1 MEYSLETLKTKFE
14 IPKNFEIN
22 VEASGGNK
30 LIFHQDKQQADI
42 EIGQNDELL
51 AMIAKIKM
59 GLLNPLL
66 ATYYYFQKDIAE
78 KEVKYANAFISL
90 VSPLLDAWEMKT
102 INKYAPDLIMQE
114 LKDIADM
121 MKNFD
126 KLKKAGAIKRDNNS
140 EKRIYI
146 SLWTMAHALKM
157 TDLIKIEILYFFDNT
172 EQWEQY
178 LKTLRKLAVQ
188 EPDPY
193 LLPKLPD
200 AAQADYAVKVIDK
213 PYWYFEVKEK

>member
-1 MEYSLETLKTKFE
+1 MEYLLETLRKKFE
-14 IPKNFEIN
+14 IPGDFIIN
-22 VEASGGNK
+22 INKAGGNSLTFIQGK
-30 LIFHQDKQQADI
+30 NQVDI
-42 EIGQNDELL
+42 EIGQDDELL

-66 ATYYYFQKDIAE
+66 ATYYFQKDITE

-90 VSPLLDAWEMKT
+90 ISPLLDAWEMKT

-146 SLWTMAHALKM
+146 SLWTMAHALEM

-172 EQWEQY
+172 DQWERY
-178 LKTLRKLAVQ
+178 LKTLRELAVQ

-193 LLPKLPD
+193 LLPKLSA
-200 AAQADYAVKVIDK
+200 AAQADYAVKVTSK
-213 PYWYFEVKEK
+213 PYWYFDVREK